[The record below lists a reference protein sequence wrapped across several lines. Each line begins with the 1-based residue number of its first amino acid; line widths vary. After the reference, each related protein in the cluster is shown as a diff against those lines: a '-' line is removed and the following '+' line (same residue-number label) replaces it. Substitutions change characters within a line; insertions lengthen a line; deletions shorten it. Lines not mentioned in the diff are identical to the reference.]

1 MHLAN
6 ILYCRYA
13 LKVITGLCIRHGC
26 LKIQEIHSKTIEKSR
41 PTVTPGFFIT
51 KIFFSEI

>member
-13 LKVITGLCIRHGC
+13 LKVITGLCIRHDC

-51 KIFFSEI
+51 KIFFSDI